1 MKLKTFLASLETAQL
16 MRLEESFAQRD
27 LDNLD
32 DAQDARGQVFG
43 ELMRR
48 GDDVLFDEKTGQ
60 FNWW

>member
-16 MRLEESFAQRD
+16 MRLEESFAERD

-32 DAQDARGQVFG
+32 DAQEARGQVFG

>member
-16 MRLEESFAQRD
+16 MQLEESFAQRD

-43 ELMRR
+43 ELLKR